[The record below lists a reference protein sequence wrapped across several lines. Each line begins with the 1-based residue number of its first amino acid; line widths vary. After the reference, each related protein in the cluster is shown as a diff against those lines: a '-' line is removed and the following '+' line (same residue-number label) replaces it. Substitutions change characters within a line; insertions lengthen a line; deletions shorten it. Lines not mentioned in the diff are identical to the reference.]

1 MHGYLVSSQGEGVG
15 KYSGNF
21 VAKEVTFTTVM
32 CIIVLSGSG
41 NTCLNNAWCNMASAT
56 HGSPMY
62 SNTND
67 YELKPNILF

>member
-1 MHGYLVSSQGEGVG
+1 MHGYLVNIQGERVG

-41 NTCLNNAWCNMASAT
+41 NAWCNMASAT
-56 HGSPMY
+56 HGSPTY

-67 YELKPNILF
+67 YELKANILF